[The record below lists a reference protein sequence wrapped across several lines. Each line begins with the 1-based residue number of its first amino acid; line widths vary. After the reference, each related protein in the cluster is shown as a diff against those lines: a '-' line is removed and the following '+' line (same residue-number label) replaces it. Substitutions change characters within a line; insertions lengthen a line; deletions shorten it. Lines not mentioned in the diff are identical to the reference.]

1 MESTLGH
8 QPVPAAARTDVDLVT
23 TAADGND
30 IQEIEPAAALTKE
43 ELKAAAREYT
53 VIDKRCWVWKHVG
66 LLKTPAFNASQKLY
80 SHVCLRCLEK
90 NRSQLSNCLIAV
102 FHNQSSNV
110 ISHIEKNHKALVE
123 EEHGII
129 AAAAST
135 ASLSAARR
143 LALLTNP
150 KQASTG
156 SSIIG
161 TFLNKGNGVV
171 LDRVHAVLT
180 HLMVNHRLPMTIPLD
195 DDTTNLIVEAATHLR
210 AGLYQPMT
218 RGMVDWTLLLM

>member
-1 MESTLGH
+1 MESTLGQ
-8 QPVPAAARTDVDLVT
+8 QPAPAAAPDVDLVT
-23 TAADGND
+23 TAADGNG

-53 VIDKRCWVWKHVG
+53 VIGKCCWVWKHVG

-80 SHVCLRCLEK
+80 THVCLCCLEK

-102 FHNQSSNV
+102 FDNQSSNA
-110 ISHIEKNHKALVE
+110 ISHMKKNLKARLE

-135 ASLSAARR
+135 GSSSAARR
-143 LALLTNP
+143 LTLLTNP

-161 TFLNKGNGVV
+161 AFLNEGNGVLV
-171 LDRVHAVLT
+171 LDRVHALLT
-180 HLMVNHRLPMTIPLD
+180 RLLVNHRLRMAMPLVEMY
-195 DDTTNLIVEAATHLR
+195 TSCIVTPLCSSMSQT
-210 AGLYQPMT
+210 YC
-218 RGMVDWTLLLM
+218 V

>member
-8 QPVPAAARTDVDLVT
+8 QPAPVAAPDVDLAT
-23 TAADGND
+23 TAADGNG

-43 ELKAAAREYT
+43 ELKAVAREYT
-53 VIDKRCWVWKHVG
+53 VIDKRCWAWKHVS
-66 LLKTPAFNASQKLY
+66 LLKTPAFNASRKLY

-102 FHNQSSNV
+102 FDNQSSNA
-110 ISHIEKNHKALVE
+110 ISHMKKNLKALVEE

-135 ASLSAARR
+135 ASSLAACR

-161 TFLNKGNGVV
+161 AFLNKGNVVV
-171 LDRVHAVLT
+171 LDRVHALLT
-180 HLMVNHRLPMTIPLD
+180 RLMVNHRLPKAMPLVEMYSSC
-195 DDTTNLIVEAATHLR
+195 IVTPHCS
-210 AGLYQPMT
+210 PMSQT
-218 RGMVDWTLLLM
+218 YCV